1 MTDVG
6 GDLAKGIRSENID
19 ACEKALASN
28 WTAILVASALE
39 ITQWTVDLLTFV

>member
-1 MTDVG
+1 MSGIDADMG

-28 WTAILVASALE
+28 W
-39 ITQWTVDLLTFV
+39 